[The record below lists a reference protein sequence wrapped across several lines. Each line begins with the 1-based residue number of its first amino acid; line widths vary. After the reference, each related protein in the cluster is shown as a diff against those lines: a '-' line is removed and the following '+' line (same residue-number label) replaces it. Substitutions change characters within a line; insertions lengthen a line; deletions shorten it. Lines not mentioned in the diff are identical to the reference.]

1 MKFHPLVCF
10 GLSLAALVLP
20 SHAAPLIDLTGKGWT
35 TYGDANVYSL
45 PASGLEVM
53 SGPGQISMYTKL
65 GLGAN
70 GQQGNAAGM
79 DSAFD
84 TPNPNNVSG
93 IRMGAGNEPV
103 PTGNWDRTGWW
114 DASLAAIN
122 GSVNLSTQSMVFF
135 FANNETG
142 SGDTTNLAAWA
153 RIEVT
158 RISDNSLL
166 GRYDLTNNGG
176 GYGTPI
182 TSGLGIGAPLG
193 GGVVLGDV
201 GAYNSTGAAPV
212 LSDFLRSGNTVCVY
226 TAGPNT
232 GLPTSCS
239 AADFPVASFE
249 HNLGGDR
256 AAYAVIF
263 PELDALIAGLVL
275 GGNLADYAL
284 HVDYRLGC
292 GPEGAFPTVGQGGN
306 LECAGVYALNGGDE
320 KVFIGARTFG
330 NQQVPE
336 PASLLLVGLALIAAA
351 VAARRANAG

>member
-1 MKFHPLVCF
+1 MKIQVLAGLGLV
-10 GLSLAALVLP
+10 LAALYAPVQ
-20 SHAAPLIDLTGKGWT
+20 AAPMIDLTGKGWT

-65 GLGAN
+65 GLGAT
-70 GQQGNAAGM
+70 GQQGNVPGM

-84 TPNPNNVSG
+84 TPNPNNVG
-93 IRMGAGNEPV
+93 GFRMGAGNEPG
-103 PTGNWDRTGWW
+103 PTGTWDRTGWW
-114 DASLAAIN
+114 DANLGALGGSLNFA
-122 GSVNLSTQSMVFF
+122 TQSTVFF

-158 RISDNSLL
+158 RISTSELL

-176 GYGTPI
+176 GYGTPLA
-182 TSGLGIGAPLG
+182 SGLGAGAPLG

-201 GAYNSTGAAPV
+201 TSYTSTGAAPG

-226 TAGPNT
+226 TAGPKT

-239 AADFPVASFE
+239 AVDFPIASYE

-256 AAYAVIF
+256 AAYAVVF
-263 PELDALIAGLVL
+263 PELDALLGQIALS
-275 GGNLADYAL
+275 GNLADYAL

-292 GPEGAFPTVGQGGN
+292 GPEGAFPEVGTGGN
-306 LECAGVYALNGGDE
+306 RRCDGVYALNGGDE
-320 KVFIGARTFG
+320 KVFIGAQSLRI
-330 NQQVPE
+330 QQVPE
-336 PASLLLVGLALIAAA
+336 PASLLLVA
-351 VAARRANAG
+351 VALVAAGLFVRRSRAA

>member
-1 MKFHPLVCF
+1 MKFQHFATL
-10 GLSLAALVLP
+10 GLAFAAMVLP
-20 SHAAPLIDLTGKGWT
+20 AYAAPVIDLTGKGWT

-70 GQQGNAAGM
+70 GQQDNVAGM

-93 IRMGAGNEPV
+93 FRMGANNEPT
-103 PTGNWDRTGWW
+103 PTGAWDRTGWW
-114 DASLAAIN
+114 DSSLVALN

-158 RISDNSLL
+158 RISDNQLL

-182 TSGLGIGAPLG
+182 ASGLGAGAPLG

-201 GAYNSTGAAPV
+201 TTYSSTGAAPG
-212 LSDFLRSGNTVCVY
+212 LTDFLRSGNTVCVY
-226 TAGPNT
+226 STGPKA
-232 GLPTSCS
+232 GLPAACS
-239 AADFPVASFE
+239 AVDYPVVSYE

-256 AAYAVIF
+256 AAYAVVF
-263 PELDALIAGLVL
+263 PELDALLAGIAL

-292 GPEGAFPTVGQGGN
+292 GPEGAFPMVGQGGN
-306 LECAGVYALNGGDE
+306 RECAGLYALNGGDE
-320 KVFIGARTFG
+320 KVFIGARSLG
-330 NQQVPE
+330 IQQVPE
-336 PASLLLVGLALIAAA
+336 PASILLFALALVAAGI
-351 VAARRANAG
+351 AARRVRAS